1 MQRCDATE
9 EQRFS
14 MIFDTHAHYDD
25 EAFDED
31 RDAVLSSLQEK
42 GVGAVVNICASPA
55 SLAGIRGLT
64 EKYSFVYG
72 AAGIHPDHAGEL
84 TEEMFGEISRLA
96 EEEKI
101 VAIGEIGL
109 DYYWDTAPREVQRE
123 WFLRQLDLAI
133 EKDLPVV
140 IHSREATQET
150 LEIMRNAYQQSGGKL
165 RGVIHCFSGSA
176 EIAKEYTDMGFYIGV
191 GGVVT
196 FKNGKKLKEVVETMP
211 LEKLVIE
218 TDCPYLAP
226 VPYRGKR
233 NDSTL
238 LKLVI
243 EEIAALRGLT
253 AEEVEALTEV
263 NAREL
268 YRLP

>member
-1 MQRCDATE
+1 
-9 EQRFS
+9 

-31 RDAVLSSLQEK
+31 RAAVLSSLKEK
-42 GVGAVVNICASPA
+42 GVGAVVNICAGPA
-55 SLAGIRGLT
+55 SLKRIKELIH
-64 EKYSFVYG
+64 EYPFVYG
-72 AAGIHPDHAGEL
+72 AAGIHPDHAGEM
-84 TEEMFGEISRLA
+84 TEEMFEEISQLA
-96 EEEKI
+96 EEKKI

-109 DYYWDTAPREVQRE
+109 DYYWDTAPHEVQRE
-123 WFLRQLDLAI
+123 WFLRQLALAV
-133 EKDLPVV
+133 EKNLPVV

-150 LEIMRNAYQQSGGKL
+150 LDIMRNAYRKSGGKL

-196 FKNGKKLKEVVETMP
+196 FKNGKKLKEVVESMP
-211 LEKLVIE
+211 LDRLVIE

-233 NDSTL
+233 NDSSL

-243 EEIAALRGLT
+243 DEIASLRGLT
-253 AEEVEALTEV
+253 AEEVEAMTEA
-263 NAREL
+263 NGRQL
-268 YRLP
+268 YRLFD

>member
-1 MQRCDATE
+1 
-9 EQRFS
+9 

-31 RDAVLSSLQEK
+31 RDAILSSLNGK
-42 GVGAVVNICASPA
+42 GVGTVVNICASPA
-55 SLAGIRGLT
+55 SLKRIPELT
-64 EKYSFVYG
+64 KQYPFMYG
-72 AAGIHPDHAGEL
+72 AVGIHPDHAGEL
-84 TEEMFGEISRLA
+84 TEEMFEEIARLA
-96 EEEKI
+96 DTEKI

-109 DYYWDTAPREVQRE
+109 DYYWDTAPHEVQRH

-150 LEIMRNAYQQSGGKL
+150 LEIMRDAYQKSGGKL

-196 FKNGKKLKEVVETMP
+196 FKNGKKLKEVVEAMP
-211 LEKLVIE
+211 PDKLVIE

-226 VPYRGKR
+226 VPHRGKR

-238 LKLVI
+238 LTLVI
-243 EEIAALRGLT
+243 EEIANLRGM
-253 AEEVEALTEV
+253 AVEEVEQLTEE
-263 NAREL
+263 NARQL
-268 YRLP
+268 YRL

>member
-1 MQRCDATE
+1 
-9 EQRFS
+9 

-31 RDAVLSSLQEK
+31 REAVLSSLQDK
-42 GVGAVVNICASPA
+42 GVGTVVNICASPA
-55 SLAGIRGLT
+55 SLTRIAELVKR
-64 EKYSFVYG
+64 YPHVYG
-72 AAGIHPDHAGEL
+72 AVGIHPDHAGEL
-84 TEEMFGEISRLA
+84 TEEMFAEISRLA
-96 EEEKI
+96 DEKKI

-109 DYYWDTAPREVQRE
+109 DYYWDTAPHEVQRQ
-123 WFLRQLDLAI
+123 WFLRQLDLAV

-150 LEIMRNAYQQSGGKL
+150 LEIMREAYKQSGGKL

-196 FKNGKKLKEVVETMP
+196 FKNGKKLKEVVEAMP
-211 LEKLVIE
+211 LDKLVIE

-243 EEIAALRGLT
+243 EEIAALRGMT
-253 AEEVEALTEV
+253 TEEIERLTEE
-263 NAREL
+263 NARSL
-268 YRLP
+268 YKLS

>member
-1 MQRCDATE
+1 
-9 EQRFS
+9 

-25 EAFDED
+25 EGFAED
-31 RDAVLSSLQEK
+31 REQVLASLKEQ
-42 GVGAVVNICASPA
+42 GVGLVVNICASPA
-55 SLAGIRGLT
+55 SLKRTAELT
-64 EKYSFVYG
+64 KNYDFIYG
-72 AAGIHPDHAGEL
+72 AAGIHPDHAGEM
-84 TEEMFGEISRLA
+84 TEELFAEIAELA
-96 EEEKI
+96 DRDKI

-109 DYYWDTAPREVQRE
+109 DYYWDTAPRQVQRH

-150 LEIMRNAYQQSGGKL
+150 LEIMREAYKQSGEKL

-196 FKNGKKLKEVVETMP
+196 FKNGKKLKEVVEAMA
-211 LEKLVIE
+211 LDKLVIE

-238 LKLVI
+238 LTHVI
-243 EEIAALRGLT
+243 EEIAALRQMT
-253 AEEVEALTEV
+253 AEEVERVTEE
-263 NAREL
+263 NARAL
-268 YRLP
+268 YRL

>member
-1 MQRCDATE
+1 
-9 EQRFS
+9 

-31 RDAVLSSLQEK
+31 RDAVLSSLHEK
-42 GVGAVVNICASPA
+42 GVGTVVNICASPA
-55 SLAGIRGLT
+55 SLKRILSLT
-64 EKYSFVYG
+64 ENYSFVYG

-96 EEEKI
+96 DEEKI

-109 DYYWDTAPREVQRE
+109 DYYWDTAPHEVQRQ
-123 WFLRQLDLAI
+123 WFLRQLDLAM

-150 LEIMRNAYQQSGGKL
+150 LEIMREAYKKSGGKL

-211 LEKLVIE
+211 LDKLVIE

-238 LKLVI
+238 LRHVI
-243 EEIAALRGLT
+243 EEIAALRGMT
-253 AEEVEALTEV
+253 AEEVEHLTET
-263 NAREL
+263 NARQL
-268 YRLP
+268 YRLH

>member
-1 MQRCDATE
+1 
-9 EQRFS
+9 

-25 EAFDED
+25 EAFAED
-31 RDAVLSSLQEK
+31 RDERLSTLADG
-42 GVGAVVNICASPA
+42 GVGLVVNICASPA
-55 SLAGIRGLT
+55 SLSRTPELT
-64 EKYSFVYG
+64 EKYPFVYG
-72 AAGIHPDHAGEL
+72 AVGIHPDHAAEL
-84 TEEMFGEISRLA
+84 NEEMFAEISRLA
-96 EEEKI
+96 DREKI

-109 DYYWDTAPREVQRE
+109 DYYWDTSPHEVQKY
-123 WFLRQLDLAI
+123 WFERQLALAL

-150 LEIMRNAYQQSGGKL
+150 LDIMRRAYKESGGML

-176 EIAKEYTDMGFYIGV
+176 EIAKEYTDMGFFIGV

-196 FKNGKKLKEVVETMP
+196 FKNGKKLKEVVEAMP
-211 LEKLVIE
+211 LDKLVIE

-226 VPYRGKR
+226 VPHRGKR

-243 EEIAALRGLT
+243 EEIAALRRIT
-253 AEEVEALTEV
+253 AEAVERVTEE
-263 NAREL
+263 NARAL
-268 YRLP
+268 YRL

>member
-1 MQRCDATE
+1 
-9 EQRFS
+9 

-31 RDAVLSSLQEK
+31 RDAVLRSLTDG
-42 GVGAVVNICASPA
+42 GVGLVVNICASKE
-55 SLAGIRGLT
+55 SLHKTAELV
-64 EKYSFVYG
+64 KAYPFVYG
-72 AAGIHPDHAGEL
+72 AVGIHPDYVGEL
-84 TEEMFGEISRLA
+84 DNGMMNELSRLA
-96 EEEKI
+96 DEEKI

-109 DYYWDTAPREVQRE
+109 DYYWDIAPREVQRD
-123 WFLRQLDLAI
+123 WFERQLSLAL

-140 IHSREATQET
+140 IHSREATKET
-150 LEIMRNAYQQSGGKL
+150 LEIMRRAYLESEGKL

-196 FKNGKKLKEVVETMP
+196 FKNGKKLKEVVEALP
-211 LEKLVIE
+211 LDKLVIE

-243 EEIAALRGLT
+243 EEIAALRGMT
-253 AEEVEALTEV
+253 AEEVERVTEE
-263 NAREL
+263 NARKL
-268 YRLP
+268 YRLG

>member
-1 MQRCDATE
+1 
-9 EQRFS
+9 

-31 RDAVLSSLQEK
+31 RDAVLTSLQEN
-42 GVGAVVNICASPA
+42 GVGTVVNICASPA
-55 SLAGIRGLT
+55 SLKRVPELIER
-64 EKYSFVYG
+64 YPFVYG
-72 AAGIHPDHAGEL
+72 AVGIHPDHAGEL
-84 TEEMFGEISRLA
+84 TEEMFEEISQLA

-109 DYYWDTAPREVQRE
+109 DYYWDTAPHEVQRE
-123 WFLRQLDLAI
+123 WFCRQLDLAV

-150 LEIMRNAYQQSGGKL
+150 LEIMRDAYKKSGGKL

-211 LEKLVIE
+211 LDKLVIE

-226 VPYRGKR
+226 VPHRGKR

-243 EEIAALRGLT
+243 EEIANLRGMT
-253 AEEVEALTEV
+253 TEEVERLTEE
-263 NAREL
+263 NARAL
-268 YRLP
+268 YKLL

>member
-1 MQRCDATE
+1 
-9 EQRFS
+9 

-31 RDAVLSSLQEK
+31 RESVLSSLQEK
-42 GVGAVVNICASPA
+42 GVGTVVNICAGPA
-55 SLAGIRGLT
+55 SLRRITELT
-64 EKYSFVYG
+64 EKYPFLYG
-72 AAGIHPDHAGEL
+72 AAGIHPDHAGEM
-84 TEEMFGEISRLA
+84 TEEMFEEISRLA
-96 EEEKI
+96 DEEKI

-109 DYYWDTAPREVQRE
+109 DYYWDTAPHEVQRE
-123 WFLRQLDLAI
+123 WFLRQLDLAT

-150 LEIMRNAYQQSGGKL
+150 LEIMREAYKKSGGTL

-196 FKNGKKLKEVVETMP
+196 FKNGKKLKEVVGTMP
-211 LEKLVIE
+211 LDKLVIE

-226 VPYRGKR
+226 VPHRGKR

-238 LKLVI
+238 LALVI
-243 EEIAALRGLT
+243 EEIANLRGMT
-253 AEEVEALTEV
+253 TEEVEALTEE
-263 NAREL
+263 NARAL
-268 YRLP
+268 YRL

>member
-1 MQRCDATE
+1 
-9 EQRFS
+9 

-31 RDAVLSSLQEK
+31 RESVLSSLQEK
-42 GVGAVVNICASPA
+42 GVGTVVNICASPA
-55 SLAGIRGLT
+55 SLKRIPELI
-64 EKYSFVYG
+64 KQYSHVYG
-72 AAGIHPDHAGEL
+72 AVGIHPDHAGEL
-84 TEEMFGEISRLA
+84 TEEMFEEISGLA
-96 EEEKI
+96 DEEKI

-109 DYYWDTAPREVQRE
+109 DYYWDTAPHEVQRE
-123 WFLRQLDLAI
+123 WFLRQLALAV

-150 LEIMRNAYQQSGGKL
+150 LEIMRDAYKQSGGKL
-165 RGVIHCFSGSA
+165 RGVIHCFSGSS

-196 FKNGKKLKEVVETMP
+196 FKNGKKLKEVVETIP
-211 LEKLVIE
+211 LDKLVIE

-226 VPYRGKR
+226 VPHRGKR

-238 LKLVI
+238 LTLVI
-243 EEIAALRGLT
+243 EEIATLRGMT
-253 AEEVEALTEV
+253 AEEVEKLTEK
-263 NAREL
+263 NAKEL
-268 YRLP
+268 YKLS

>member
-1 MQRCDATE
+1 
-9 EQRFS
+9 

-25 EAFDED
+25 EAFNED
-31 RDAVLSSLQEK
+31 RDAVLGSLADG
-42 GVGAVVNICASPA
+42 GVGLVVNICASRE
-55 SLAGIRGLT
+55 SLRKT
-64 EKYSFVYG
+64 EELIKKYSFLYG
-72 AAGIHPDHAGEL
+72 AAGIHPDYVGEL
-84 TEEMFGEISRLA
+84 DEAGMEEISRLA
-96 EEEKI
+96 DEEKI

-109 DYYWDTAPREVQRE
+109 DFYWDIAPREVQKE
-123 WFLRQLDLAI
+123 WFLRQLMLAL

-150 LEIMRNAYQQSGGKL
+150 LEIMRRVYRESEGRL

-196 FKNGKKLKEVVETMP
+196 FKNGRKLKEVVEAMP
-211 LEKLVIE
+211 LDKLVIE

-226 VPYRGKR
+226 VPHRGKR

-243 EEIAALRGLT
+243 EEIAALRGMT
-253 AEEVEALTEV
+253 AEEVERVTEE
-263 NAREL
+263 NARRL
-268 YRLP
+268 YGLG

>member
-1 MQRCDATE
+1 
-9 EQRFS
+9 

-31 RDAVLSSLQEK
+31 RDAVLGSLADG
-42 GVGAVVNICASPA
+42 GVGLVVNICASKE
-55 SLAGIRGLT
+55 SLRKTEELT
-64 EKYSFVYG
+64 KKYPFMYG
-72 AAGIHPDHAGEL
+72 AVGIHPDYVGEL
-84 TEEMFGEISRLA
+84 DSGIMDELSQLA
-96 EEEKI
+96 DEEKI

-109 DYYWDTAPREVQRE
+109 DYYWDIAPREVQRK
-123 WFLRQLDLAI
+123 WFEQQLSLAL

-140 IHSREATQET
+140 IHSREATNET
-150 LEIMRNAYQQSGGKL
+150 LEIIRRTYLESEGKL

-196 FKNGKKLKEVVETMP
+196 FKNGKKLKEVVEALP
-211 LEKLVIE
+211 LDKLVIE

-243 EEIAALRGLT
+243 EEIAALRGMT
-253 AEEVEALTEV
+253 AEEVERVTEE
-263 NAREL
+263 NARRL
-268 YRLP
+268 YGLG

>member
-1 MQRCDATE
+1 
-9 EQRFS
+9 

-31 RDAVLSSLQEK
+31 RAAVLASLRER
-42 GVGAVVNICASPA
+42 GVGTVVNICASRA
-55 SLAGIRGLT
+55 SLGRIEELVTA
-64 EKYSFVYG
+64 YPFVYG
-72 AAGIHPDHAGEL
+72 AAGVHPDHAGEMD
-84 TEEMFGEISRLA
+84 EECMKELSRLA
-96 EEEKI
+96 KLDKI

-109 DYYWDTAPREVQRE
+109 DYYWDTAPHEVQRE
-123 WFLRQLDLAI
+123 WFIRQLQLAL
-133 EKDLPVV
+133 EVDLPVV

-150 LEIMRNAYQQSGGKL
+150 LDIMKEMYRRSEGKL

-196 FKNGKKLKEVVETMP
+196 FKNGKKLKEVVEAMP
-211 LEKLVIE
+211 LDKLVIE

-226 VPYRGKR
+226 VPFRGKR

-238 LKLVI
+238 LTYVI
-243 EEIAALRGLT
+243 EEIATLRGMT
-253 AEEVEALTEV
+253 TEEVERVTEE
-263 NAREL
+263 NARRL
-268 YRLP
+268 YGL

>member
-1 MQRCDATE
+1 MTE
-9 EQRFS
+9 RFV

-31 RDAVLSSLQEK
+31 REAVLSSLQEK
-42 GVGAVVNICASPA
+42 GVGTVVNICASPA
-55 SLAGIRGLT
+55 SLKRISELT
-64 EKYSFVYG
+64 AQYSFVYG
-72 AAGIHPDHAGEL
+72 AAGIHPDHAGEV
-84 TEEMFGEISRLA
+84 TEEMFEEISRLA
-96 EEEKI
+96 DTEKI

-109 DYYWDTAPREVQRE
+109 DYYWDTAPHDVQRE
-123 WFLRQLDLAI
+123 WFIRQLHLAV

-150 LEIMRNAYQQSGGKL
+150 LEIMREAYKKSGGKL

-211 LEKLVIE
+211 LDKLVIE

-238 LKLVI
+238 LMHVI
-243 EEIAALRGLT
+243 AEIAALRGMT
-253 AEEVEALTEV
+253 TEEVERLTEE
-263 NAREL
+263 NARQL
-268 YRLP
+268 YRLL

>member
-1 MQRCDATE
+1 
-9 EQRFS
+9 

-31 RDAVLSSLQEK
+31 RESVLSSLQEK
-42 GVGAVVNICASPA
+42 GVGTVVNICASPA
-55 SLAGIRGLT
+55 SLKRILELT
-64 EKYSFVYG
+64 EQYPFVYG

-84 TEEMFGEISRLA
+84 TEEMFGEILRLA
-96 EEEKI
+96 DEEKI

-109 DYYWDTAPREVQRE
+109 DYYWDTAPQEVQRQ
-123 WFLRQLDLAI
+123 WFLRQLDLAL

-150 LEIMRNAYQQSGGKL
+150 LEIMKAAYKRSGGKL

-211 LEKLVIE
+211 LDKLVIE

-243 EEIAALRGLT
+243 EEIAALRGMTTEEIEQLT
-253 AEEVEALTEV
+253 YE
-263 NAREL
+263 NARSL
-268 YRLP
+268 YKLS

>member
-1 MQRCDATE
+1 
-9 EQRFS
+9 

-31 RDAVLSSLQEK
+31 RDAVLSSLAEK
-42 GVGAVVNICASPA
+42 GVGTVVNICASRA
-55 SLAGIRGLT
+55 SLKRIPELVKR
-64 EKYSFVYG
+64 YPFVYG
-72 AAGIHPDHAGEL
+72 AVGIHPDHAGEL
-84 TEEMFGEISRLA
+84 DEEGMQEVSRLA
-96 EEEKI
+96 DEEKI

-109 DYYWDTAPREVQRE
+109 DYYWDTAPRKIQRY
-123 WFLRQLDLAI
+123 WFERQLALAV

-140 IHSREATQET
+140 IHSREAAQET
-150 LEIMRNAYQQSGGKL
+150 LEILRHAYKESGGKL

-176 EIAKEYTDMGFYIGV
+176 EIAKEYTDRGFFIGV

-196 FKNGKKLKEVVETMP
+196 FKNGKRLKEVVETMP

-238 LKLVI
+238 LRLVI
-243 EEIAALRGLT
+243 EEIANLRGLT
-253 AEEVEALTEV
+253 AEEVEQLTEE
-263 NAREL
+263 NARRL
-268 YRLP
+268 YRLGK

>member
-1 MQRCDATE
+1 
-9 EQRFS
+9 

-31 RDAVLSSLQEK
+31 RDAVLSTLNEK
-42 GVGAVVNICASPA
+42 GVGTVVNICASPA
-55 SLAGIRGLT
+55 SLKRIPELT
-64 EKYSFVYG
+64 KRYSFVYG
-72 AAGIHPDHAGEL
+72 AVGIHPDHAGEM
-84 TEEMFGEISRLA
+84 TEEMFSEIARLA
-96 EEEKI
+96 DEEKI

-109 DYYWDTAPREVQRE
+109 DYYWDTAPHEVQRQ
-123 WFLRQLDLAI
+123 WFLRQLNLAI

-150 LEIMRNAYQQSGGKL
+150 LEIMREAYRKSGGKL

-211 LEKLVIE
+211 LDKLVIE

-226 VPYRGKR
+226 VPHRGKR

-238 LKLVI
+238 LSLVV
-243 EEIAALRGLT
+243 EEIATLRGMT
-253 AEEVEALTEV
+253 AEEVERLTEE
-263 NAREL
+263 NARLL
-268 YRLP
+268 YRLS

>member
-1 MQRCDATE
+1 
-9 EQRFS
+9 

-31 RDAVLSSLQEK
+31 RDAVLSSLNEN
-42 GVGAVVNICASPA
+42 GVGTVVNICASPA
-55 SLAGIRGLT
+55 SLKRISELT
-64 EKYSFVYG
+64 EKYPFLYG
-72 AAGIHPDHAGEL
+72 AVGIHPDYAGEL
-84 TEEMFGEISRLA
+84 TEELFEEIFRLA
-96 EEEKI
+96 DEEKI

-109 DYYWDTAPREVQRE
+109 DYYWDVAPHEVQRE
-123 WFLRQLDLAI
+123 WFRRQLDLAT
-133 EKDLPVV
+133 EKELPVV

-150 LEIMRNAYQQSGGKL
+150 LEIMREAYQQSGGKL

-196 FKNGKKLKEVVETMP
+196 FKNGKKLKEVVETVP
-211 LEKLVIE
+211 LDKLVIE

-243 EEIAALRGLT
+243 EEVASLRGMT
-253 AEEVEALTEV
+253 AEDVECLTEK
-263 NAREL
+263 NAKCL
-268 YRLP
+268 YRL

>member
-1 MQRCDATE
+1 
-9 EQRFS
+9 

-31 RDAVLSSLQEK
+31 REVVLSSLNEK
-42 GVGAVVNICASPA
+42 GVSTVVNICAGPA
-55 SLAGIRGLT
+55 SLKRILELT

-84 TEEMFGEISRLA
+84 TEEMFAEIARLA
-96 EEEKI
+96 DEEKI

-109 DYYWDTAPREVQRE
+109 DYYWDTAPHEVQRK

-150 LEIMRNAYQQSGGKL
+150 LTIMREAYKQSDGKL
-165 RGVIHCFSGSA
+165 QGVIHCFSGSA

-196 FKNGKKLKEVVETMP
+196 FKNGKKLKEVVEALP
-211 LEKLVIE
+211 LDKLVIE

-243 EEIAALRGLT
+243 EEIANLRGMT
-253 AEEVEALTEV
+253 AEEVEQLTEE
-263 NAREL
+263 NARRL
-268 YRLP
+268 YRL

>member
-1 MQRCDATE
+1 
-9 EQRFS
+9 

-31 RDAVLSSLQEK
+31 RDAVLSSLKDK
-42 GVGAVVNICASPA
+42 GVGTVVNICASPA
-55 SLAGIRGLT
+55 SLRRIPELV
-64 EKYSFVYG
+64 KQYPHVYG
-72 AAGIHPDHAGEL
+72 AVGIHPDHAGEL
-84 TEEMFGEISRLA
+84 TEEMLREISRLA
-96 EEEKI
+96 DGEKI

-109 DYYWDTAPREVQRE
+109 DYYWDTAPHEVQRE

-133 EKDLPVV
+133 EKELPVV

-150 LEIMRNAYQQSGGKL
+150 LEIMREAYKKSGGKL

-196 FKNGKKLKEVVETMP
+196 FKNGKKLKEVVETIP
-211 LEKLVIE
+211 LDRLVIE

-226 VPYRGKR
+226 VPHRGKR

-238 LKLVI
+238 LKFVI
-243 EEIAALRGLT
+243 EEIASLRGMT
-253 AEEVEALTEV
+253 AEEVESLTEE
-263 NAREL
+263 NAKQL
-268 YRLP
+268 YKLP

>member
-1 MQRCDATE
+1 M
-9 EQRFS
+9 
-14 MIFDTHAHYDD
+14 
-25 EAFDED
+25 
-31 RDAVLSSLQEK
+31 
-42 GVGAVVNICASPA
+42 NICASPA
-55 SLAGIRGLT
+55 SLKRIAELR
-64 EKYSFVYG
+64 EKYPFVYG

-84 TEEMFGEISRLA
+84 TEEMFSEISRLA
-96 EEEKI
+96 DEERI

-109 DYYWDTAPREVQRE
+109 DYYWDTAPDEVQRE
-123 WFLRQLDLAI
+123 WFLRQLDLAV
-133 EKDLPVV
+133 EKELPVV

-150 LEIMRNAYQQSGGKL
+150 LEIMREAYRTSGGKL

-226 VPYRGKR
+226 VPHRGKR

-238 LKLVI
+238 LSLVI
-243 EEIAALRGLT
+243 EEIATLRDIT
-253 AEEVEALTEV
+253 TEEVERLTEA
-263 NAREL
+263 NARAL
-268 YRLP
+268 YRL

>member
-1 MQRCDATE
+1 
-9 EQRFS
+9 

-31 RDAVLSSLQEK
+31 RDVVLSSLQEK

-55 SLAGIRGLT
+55 SLKRILELT
-64 EKYSFVYG
+64 GKYSFVYG

-84 TEEMFGEISRLA
+84 TEEMFRVISRLA
-96 EEEKI
+96 DEEKI

-109 DYYWDTAPREVQRE
+109 DYYWDTAPHEVQRQ
-123 WFLRQLDLAI
+123 WFLRQLDLAV
-133 EKDLPVV
+133 EKNLPVV

-150 LEIMRNAYQQSGGKL
+150 LEIMREAYKQSDGTL

-211 LEKLVIE
+211 LDKLVIE

-226 VPYRGKR
+226 VPHRGKR
-233 NDSTL
+233 NDSTFL
-238 LKLVI
+238 TLVI
-243 EEIAALRGLT
+243 EEIANLRGMT
-253 AEEVEALTEV
+253 TEEVERLTEE
-263 NAREL
+263 NARRL
-268 YRLP
+268 YKLP

>member
-1 MQRCDATE
+1 
-9 EQRFS
+9 

-31 RDAVLSSLQEK
+31 REEVLSSLQEK
-42 GVGAVVNICASPA
+42 GVGTVVNICASPA
-55 SLAGIRGLT
+55 SLKRITELT

-84 TEEMFGEISRLA
+84 TEEMFAEISRLA
-96 EEEKI
+96 NMEKI

-109 DYYWDTAPREVQRE
+109 DYYWDTAPHEVQRQ
-123 WFLRQLDLAI
+123 WFLRQLDLAV

-140 IHSREATQET
+140 IHSREASQET
-150 LEIMRNAYQQSGGKL
+150 LEIMREAYKKSGGKL

-176 EIAKEYTDMGFYIGV
+176 EIAREYIDMGFYIGV

-211 LEKLVIE
+211 LDKLVIE

-226 VPYRGKR
+226 VPFRGKR
-233 NDSTL
+233 NSSL
-238 LKLVI
+238 LLPHVVEVI
-243 EEIAALRGLT
+243 SEIKGISR
-253 AEEVEALTEV
+253 EEVERITWD
-263 NAREL
+263 NAHRL
-268 YRLP
+268 YRL

>member
-1 MQRCDATE
+1 
-9 EQRFS
+9 

-31 RDAVLSSLQEK
+31 RDTVLTSLQEK
-42 GVGAVVNICASPA
+42 GVGTVVNICASPA
-55 SLAGIRGLT
+55 SLKRIRELT
-64 EKYSFVYG
+64 ETYSFVYG

-84 TEEMFGEISRLA
+84 TEEMFQEISHLA
-96 EEEKI
+96 DEDKI

-109 DYYWDTAPREVQRE
+109 DYYWDTAPHEVQRQ

-150 LEIMRNAYQQSGGKL
+150 LEIMRETYKQSGGKL

-196 FKNGKKLKEVVETMP
+196 FKNGKRLKEVVETMP
-211 LEKLVIE
+211 LDKLVIE

-243 EEIAALRGLT
+243 DEIANLRDMT
-253 AEEVEALTEV
+253 TEEVEALTEK
-263 NAREL
+263 NARML
-268 YRLP
+268 YRL